1 MRITVLVFRVLDL
14 GKLLIGIRKEEKKL
28 VQPPLDSTPY

>member
-1 MRITVLVFRVLDL
+1 MRIIVLVFRVPDQ
-14 GKLLIGIRKEEKKL
+14 GKLLIGIRREEKKL

>member
-14 GKLLIGIRKEEKKL
+14 GKLLIGIRREEKKL
-28 VQPPLDSTPY
+28 VQPPFDSIPY